1 MKNTEL
7 LNKIVASKI
16 SVLGLGVSN
25 KGLVEFLLRHG
36 ANNITVHDKKPY
48 TELGS
53 EAREFFDKGVR
64 FVNGDDYLTGIDGEY
79 IFRTPGIRDD
89 VEGIVEA
96 VENGGVLTSE
106 MELFYEL
113 TPATVIAITGSDGK
127 TTTTTLTSLILK
139 EELSKKGLSKV
150 YLGGNIGTPLLPMVE
165 EMTFKDFCIVELSSF
180 QLKTMKKSPTRAAIT
195 NITLNHLD
203 WHTDINEYI
212 DSKLNICR
220 GSELERLVTNRECD
234 VTADIA
240 SSFEKPVT
248 LVSSVRDNFSEI
260 SEEGHGKKAIFER
273 DGEIIISDGTLE
285 RVMLKTADIRL
296 VGRHNVEN
304 YMTAIALLDGLVSY
318 DSIRKVAKE
327 FGGVE
332 HRLEFVRELGGVK
345 YYNSSID
352 TSPTRTEAALSA
364 FDEKVI
370 VICGG
375 YDKHIPFTHLGDVL
389 CQKAKAVILTG
400 ATRYAI
406 LSSIKDSPYYSDSGI
421 VIHLAECFF
430 DAVESAK
437 GKASA
442 GDTVILS
449 PACASFDEF
458 RNFEERG
465 DIFKNII
472 NSMAENE
479 QEVENA

>member
-7 LNKIVASKI
+7 LKRIVDSRI

-25 KGLVEFLLRHG
+25 KCLVSFLLKHG
-36 ANNITVHDKKPY
+36 ATDITVHDKKPY
-48 TELGS
+48 TELGN
-53 EAREFFDKGVR
+53 EALEFFDKGVK
-64 FVNGDDYLTGIDGEY
+64 FISGEDYLLSIDGEY

-89 VEGIVEA
+89 AEGIVKA
-96 VENGGVLTSE
+96 VENGGELLSE

-113 TPATVIAITGSDGK
+113 TPATIIAITGSDGK
-127 TTTTTLTSLILK
+127 TTTTTLTSLILR
-139 EELSKKGLSKV
+139 EELSKKGNAKV
-150 YLGGNIGTPLLPMVE
+150 YPGGNIGTPLLPMVE
-165 EMTFKDFCIVELSSF
+165 EMTFKDYCVVELSSF
-180 QLKTMKKSPTRAAIT
+180 QLKTMKKSPQRAAIT
-195 NITLNHLD
+195 NITPNHLD

-212 DSKLNICR
+212 ESKLNICR
-220 GSELERLVTNRECD
+220 GKELERLVTNRD
-234 VTADIA
+234 NDITGELGKA
-240 SSFEKPVT
+240 FERPVT
-248 LVSSVRDNFSEI
+248 LVSSTKDDFFEI

-285 RVMLKTADIRL
+285 RVMLKISDIRL

-304 YMTAIALLDGLVSY
+304 YMTAIALLDGLVGY
-318 DSIRKVAKE
+318 ESIRKVARE

-332 HRLEFVRELGGVK
+332 HRLELVRELGGVK

-364 FDEKVI
+364 FEEKVI

-389 CQKAKAVILTG
+389 CQKAKAVVLTG

-406 LSSIKDSPYYSDSGI
+406 LSAIKDSPYYSDSGI
-421 VIHLAECFF
+421 SVHLSEHFF
-430 DAVESAK
+430 DAVDSARK
-437 GKASA
+437 KADA

-465 DIFKNII
+465 NVFKNII
-472 NSMAENE
+472 NSI
-479 QEVENA
+479 VEDEKEEADA

>member
-1 MKNTEL
+1 MRNTEL
-7 LNKIVASKI
+7 LKRIVSSKI

-25 KGLVEFLLRHG
+25 KRLVEFLLKHG
-36 ANNITVHDKKPY
+36 AGDITVHDKKPY
-48 TELGS
+48 TELGD
-53 EAREFFDKGVR
+53 EAKDFFEKGVK
-64 FVNGDDYLTGIDGEY
+64 FVDGEDYLLGIDGDY

-89 VEGIVEA
+89 SEGIVSA
-96 VENGGVLTSE
+96 IDNGGILTSE
-106 MELFYEL
+106 MELFFEL
-113 TPATVIAITGSDGK
+113 TPATVIGITGSDGK
-127 TTTTTLTSLILK
+127 TTTTTLTSLILR
-139 EELSKKGLSKV
+139 EELAKKGTARV

-165 EMTFKDFCIVELSSF
+165 EMTFKDYCVVELSSF
-180 QLKTMKKSPTRAAIT
+180 QLKTMERSPSRAAIT
-195 NITLNHLD
+195 NITPNHLD

-212 DSKLNICR
+212 DSKVNICR
-220 GSELERLVTNRECD
+220 GKELERLVTNREND
-234 VTADIA
+234 ITAELGKA
-240 SSFEKPVT
+240 FEGPVT
-248 LVSSVRDNFSEI
+248 LVSSHRDNFSDI
-260 SEEGHGKKAIFER
+260 SEEGHGRKAIFER

-304 YMTAIALLDGLVSY
+304 YMTAIALLDGLVGY
-318 DSIRKVAKE
+318 ESIRKVAKE

-364 FDEKVI
+364 FDEKLI

-389 CQKAKAVILTG
+389 CQKAKAVVLTG

-406 LSSIKDSPYYSDSGI
+406 LSAIKDSPYYADSGI
-421 VIHLAECFF
+421 SVHLSEHFF
-430 DAVESAK
+430 DAVDSARK
-437 GKASA
+437 KANA

-458 RNFEERG
+458 KNFEERG

-472 NSMAENE
+472 NSI
-479 QEVENA
+479 VEEEKEEADA

>member
-7 LNKIVASKI
+7 LRKIVASKI

-36 ANNITVHDKKPY
+36 ASDITVHDKKPY

-53 EAREFFDKGVR
+53 EAREFFDKGVK
-64 FVNGDDYLTGIDGEY
+64 FIDGDDYLLGIDGEY

-89 VEGIVEA
+89 VEGIVKA

-113 TPATVIAITGSDGK
+113 TPATIIAITGSDGK
-127 TTTTTLTSLILK
+127 TTTTTLTSLILN
-139 EELSKKGLSKV
+139 EELSKKGDAKV

-165 EMTFKDFCIVELSSF
+165 EMTFKDFCVVELSSF
-180 QLKTMKKSPTRAAIT
+180 QLKTMKKSPMRAAIT
-195 NITLNHLD
+195 NITPNHLD
-203 WHTDINEYI
+203 WHADMNEYI
-212 DSKLNICR
+212 DAKLNICR
-220 GSELERLVTNRECD
+220 GNELERLVTNRDCET
-234 VTADIA
+234 TADLVKA
-240 SSFEKPVT
+240 FEKPVT
-248 LVSSVRDNFSEI
+248 LVSSSRDNFLEI

-285 RVMLKTADIRL
+285 RVMLKTSDIRL

-304 YMTAIALLDGLVSY
+304 YMTAIALLDGLVSF
-318 DSIRKVAKE
+318 DSIRNVARE

-332 HRLEFVRELGGVK
+332 HRLEFVRELDGVK

-364 FDEKVI
+364 FDDKVI

-389 CQKAKAVILTG
+389 CRKAKAVVLTG

-406 LSSIKDSPYYSDSGI
+406 LSAIKDSPYYSDSGI
-421 VIHLAECFF
+421 VIHLSERFY

-437 GKASA
+437 EKASV

-472 NSMAENE
+472 NSMSEDKKEEA
-479 QEVENA
+479 NA

>member
-7 LNKIVASKI
+7 LGKIVTSKI

-25 KGLVEFLLRHG
+25 KGLVGFLLRHG
-36 ANNITVHDKKPY
+36 ATDITVYDKKPY

-53 EAREFFDKGVR
+53 EAREFFDKGVK
-64 FVNGDDYLTGIDGEY
+64 FVSGDNYLLEIDGEY

-89 VEGIVEA
+89 AEGIVRA
-96 VENGGVLTSE
+96 VENGGILTSE

-139 EELSKKGLSKV
+139 EELSKKGSAKV

-165 EMTFKDFCIVELSSF
+165 EMTFKDYCVVELSSF
-180 QLKTMKKSPTRAAIT
+180 QLKTMKRSPMRAAIT
-195 NITLNHLD
+195 NITPNHLD
-203 WHTDINEYI
+203 WHTDMNEYI
-212 DSKLNICR
+212 DAKLNICR
-220 GSELERLVTNRECD
+220 GRELERLVTNRECD
-234 VTADIA
+234 ITADLA
-240 SSFEKPVT
+240 KAFERPVT
-248 LVSSVRDNFSEI
+248 LVSSSKDNFFEI

-285 RVMLKTADIRL
+285 RVMLKTSDIRL

-304 YMTAIALLDGLVSY
+304 YMTAIALLDGLVGY

-332 HRLEFVRELGGVK
+332 HRLEFVRELDGVK

-370 VICGG
+370 IICGG

-389 CQKAKAVILTG
+389 CQKAKTVVLTG

-406 LSSIKDSPYYSDSGI
+406 LSAIKDSPYYSDSGI
-421 VIHLAECFF
+421 VVHLSERFF
-430 DAVESAK
+430 DAVESAME
-437 GKASA
+437 KANE

-472 NSMAENE
+472 NSMTKDE
-479 QEVENA
+479 QEKENA